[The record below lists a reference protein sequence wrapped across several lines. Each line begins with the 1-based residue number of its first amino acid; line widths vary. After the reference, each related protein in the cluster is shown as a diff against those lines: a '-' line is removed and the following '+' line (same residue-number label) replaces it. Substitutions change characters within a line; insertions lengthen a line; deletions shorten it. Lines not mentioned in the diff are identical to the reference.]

1 MIIIRLR
8 SSPKIELLN
17 KYYRRVKKSWT
28 DYMNQSSL
36 CLRNS
41 SFCTFGFSHS
51 SDDMEDK
58 KHSLKRHA
66 KKSFACSYDDLKVK
80 HNKQSLGFEILKNQ
94 QESLWTVQ
102 CKSETTAES
111 SRHEEEREVESY
123 PKVRQRKK
131 RSRTKSSHNEEVK
144 DNTFNSSHSPNSEDN
159 PFLQMLSDELEA
171 LKSPKTKY
179 FHPSKHEKNIKSK
192 HVTGTAGHDA
202 VKPINKYIN
211 GQIGDSENEG
221 SAELEER
228 CESELEEGELLEE
241 PTETSRSSHSGK
253 RRSHKGKRALFQTVS
268 GKGFE
273 LKVEYDAD
281 LPIKSEIKSEV
292 VDQTIEAEHS
302 STLPDSVYGEGAT
315 VGATSFFQCK
325 EEYDS
330 DWSEKMD
337 ASLTR
342 DLVDMCMPLTLEE
355 GEISSAA
362 SDSSSSC
369 ALVLS
374 CDEDIK
380 AEEMRLSKLSHT
392 EDTDPICI
400 NTDKLKQESETPVSN
415 GDAAG
420 IVGSVLGNMMHG
432 LYSQDARYPPTGT
445 VTSDEQVDRTSSS
458 LSGCSFS
465 TRSLPSQCSDQGS
478 YLRQQ
483 QAQGLPPFL
492 MQYQQQWFT
501 NMSQTMSSN
510 VYQSPAQTMIQHMQW
525 GTMNQANIG
534 SLFSTGAVGPPPC
547 VGQLSHASPLY
558 CPQQNYYHTSNW
570 TQHMSTGQQPGRSR
584 NVVQGI
590 LPYQYEAYHNHLNQL
605 TNFSAAV
612 LSYYILFQ
620 QAALTSGQSIPPTHV
635 VSNPFIATNNNS
647 EMSSKLRQWDIVKT
661 SRRRRS
667 GGMEFTVMTY
677 NILAQDY
684 LEQNQDLYRN
694 CDTCDLDW
702 ANRGP
707 ALLKEI
713 ISHNADIV
721 CLQEVQLEHWEQDLM
736 EPLVKHGYQF
746 AYKQKSG
753 LKPDGCA
760 ILFKKD
766 KFKKLELVPVDF
778 RKGGLLDRDNIGL
791 ILLLQPTP
799 KSTRVTAPKICVATT
814 HLLFNP
820 KRGDVKLAQ
829 MMLFLAE
836 IDKYAYLDRDVDTH
850 PDSASSQA
858 SSSSLGMP
866 QQTPA
871 PKKVSAESHHASKPK
886 PTYCPV
892 ILCGD
897 LNTEP
902 FCAMYKFI
910 TTGDI
915 KYEKYTSKQ
924 FCGQKEGHGS
934 GGSSLIGK
942 DLLLE
947 SLDITQSCQY
957 TPVVNQRFTYPP
969 ERRMLRN
976 SGRAFHDLYFKSVY
990 GHSGKD
996 KYGNKL
1002 KEITTQHERVTAT
1015 VDYIFYSTGM
1025 KSIDG
1030 SQATNVPL
1038 ELLARYKLLTTGDM
1052 REIGYLPNKMFPS
1065 DHFCLIARFLLK

>member
-1 MIIIRLR
+1 
-8 SSPKIELLN
+8 
-17 KYYRRVKKSWT
+17 
-28 DYMNQSSL
+28 MNQGSL

-41 SFCTFGFSHS
+41 SFCTFGFSGS
-51 SDDMEDK
+51 SYDMEDK

-94 QESLWTVQ
+94 KESLWTVQ

-144 DNTFNSSHSPNSEDN
+144 DNTYNSSHSPNSEDN

-192 HVTGTAGHDA
+192 HATGTAGHNA

-211 GQIGDSENEG
+211 GQIGDLENEG

-228 CESELEEGELLEE
+228 CESELEEGELLED
-241 PTETSRSSHSGK
+241 PTETSRSSHSSK
-253 RRSHKGKRALFQTVS
+253 RKSHKGKRALIQTVS
-268 GKGFE
+268 GKDFK
-273 LKVEYDAD
+273 LKVEHDVD
-281 LPIKSEIKSEV
+281 LPIESEIKSEF
-292 VDQTIEAEHS
+292 VDQTIETEHS
-302 STLPDSVYGEGAT
+302 STFHGEGVT
-315 VGATSFFQCK
+315 VSATSFFQCK
-325 EEYDS
+325 EECDS

-342 DLVDMCMPLTLEE
+342 DLVDMCRPLTLEE

-362 SDSSSSC
+362 SDSSSSR

-380 AEEMRLSKLSHT
+380 AEEMRLSKLSYT

-415 GDAAG
+415 GDGVG
-420 IVGSVLGNMMHG
+420 IVGSVLGNMLHG
-432 LYSQDARYPPTGT
+432 LYSQDARYHPTDT
-445 VTSDEQVDRTSSS
+445 VTSDEQADRTSSS

-465 TRSLPSQCSDQGS
+465 TMSLPSQCSDQGS

-483 QAQGLPPFL
+483 QPQGLPPFL

-510 VYQSPAQTMIQHMQW
+510 VYQSPVRTLIQHMQW
-525 GTMNQANIG
+525 GTMNQASIG

-547 VGQLSHASPLY
+547 VGQLSHTSPLY

-584 NVVQGI
+584 NVVQ
-590 LPYQYEAYHNHLNQL
+590 
-605 TNFSAAV
+605 
-612 LSYYILFQ
+612 
-620 QAALTSGQSIPPTHV
+620 
-635 VSNPFIATNNNS
+635 
-647 EMSSKLRQWDIVKT
+647 EMSSKLRQWDIVK
-661 SRRRRS
+661 SCRRRRS

-677 NILAQDY
+677 NILSQDY

-694 CDTCDLDW
+694 CDSCDLDW
-702 ANRGP
+702 TNRGP

-721 CLQEVQLEHWEQDLM
+721 CLQEVQQDHWERDLM

-778 RKGGLLDRDNIGL
+778 RKGGLLDRDNVGL

-836 IDKYAYLDRDVDTH
+836 IDKYAYLDRDVDSH
-850 PDSASSQA
+850 PDSASSLA
-858 SSSSLGMP
+858 SSRSLGMP
-866 QQTPA
+866 QQTSA

-910 TTGDI
+910 TTGYI

-942 DLLLE
+942 ELLLE

-1002 KEITTQHERVTAT
+1002 KEITTQHERVAAT
-1015 VDYIFYSTGM
+1015 LDYIFYSTGM
-1025 KSIDG
+1025 KNIDD
-1030 SQATNVPL
+1030 SQATNLPL

-1052 REIGYLPNKMFPS
+1052 QEIGYLPNKMFPS